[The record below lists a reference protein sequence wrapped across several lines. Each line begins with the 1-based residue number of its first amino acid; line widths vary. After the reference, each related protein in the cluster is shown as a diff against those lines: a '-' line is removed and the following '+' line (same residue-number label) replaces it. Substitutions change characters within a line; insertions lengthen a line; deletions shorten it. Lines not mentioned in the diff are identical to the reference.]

1 MIVLGLTGSI
11 AMGKSTTAE
20 LFRKSGISVFD
31 ADAAVHQ
38 LYQNEAASLIEE
50 TFPGTTAGGQV
61 DRGLLAKAVL
71 GNSAALQQLEK
82 IVHPLVRAKRD
93 QFLCDAALNNQMLV
107 VLDIPLL
114 FETGDTKVDY
124 VVLATAPEA
133 VQRDRLM
140 ARPGMTEERFK
151 AILARQM
158 PDAEKRQRADFIIDT
173 SHGLDAA
180 QTAVEAILKKLLG

>member
-1 MIVLGLTGSI
+1 
-11 AMGKSTTAE
+11 MGKSTTAE